1 MEKPTQTTL
10 TNGIRVILLENH
22 TAPVV
27 SWNLWANVGSVNEK
41 NNEAGLCH
49 LIEHMLFKG
58 TGRRPVGQI
67 AKEVEA
73 AGGDMNAYTSFDET
87 VFYIN
92 MSSKKWEIGLDVLAD
107 AATDPTFDEEEL
119 TREKEVVVEEI
130 SRGED
135 NPSQMVSQ
143 DLFAKA
149 FAKHHYGRPIAGDR
163 NTVRGVSREY
173 LIEFYRR
180 WYVGSNLIF
189 IGVGDFNTAEILSK
203 IESLFSK
210 IPVGIPPSQDLPAE
224 PVQTEGRVITRAM
237 EIEGRYLDLGLPA
250 THLTHPDTP
259 TLDVLAH
266 ILGGGNSSRL
276 ELTIKEKKQLVTSIG
291 AYPYTPRHPCLFI
304 IGAILKE
311 KTLHET
317 IKNIWEEVEKLKISP
332 PTTVEFA
339 RARENIRSTRI
350 YERQTVEAMAR
361 KLGFFGGIAGN
372 LSFEDDYYRR
382 LSEITPQDVQ
392 RTAQKYLIQTKM
404 TLSFCHPKNEKWS
417 EDQIKSWITKLAPAP
432 KLPKSGNK
440 KSASG
445 VELFTLKSGV
455 RLLVR
460 ENHNLPII
468 SLRSASLGGIRS
480 ETLKT
485 NGISHLLSQ
494 LLTKATSHRTFREI
508 AEEIENLSGHID
520 GYMGRNVMGVQG
532 SFLSEKMAEGFEIF
546 FDLLFHPSFPEDEIQ
561 KEKELT
567 YTAIR
572 NEEDSLSH
580 VAMKKFLEGLYGK
593 HPYGFPVLGTR
604 TTVKSFTQKDFIRFY
619 QALVHPDNLV
629 IAVTGDIDALQ
640 IRERFEEKIESFLSD
655 KHLPKKSISAPLPL
669 KTLTQP
675 LKIITKKKKLQAHIV
690 YGFRGT
696 TLLSPDRYSLEVLNY
711 VLSGQ
716 GGRLFIELRDKQGLA
731 YTVSSSSHEGIEP
744 GYFMVY
750 MGTDPAKLETALSG
764 IRLELDKI
772 RTDLVS
778 QEELERAKRFI
789 IGSYDL
795 DLQKNATVAS
805 LIAFNEIYGLGRD
818 ELILYTEKIERVTRQ
833 DILRVAKKYIRPEA
847 SVLSIITS

>member
-1 MEKPTQTTL
+1 MEKPTRTTL
-10 TNGIRVILLENH
+10 TNGMRVILLENH

-41 NNEAGLCH
+41 DNEAGLCH

-92 MSSKKWEIGLDVLAD
+92 MSSKKREIGLDILAD

-135 NPSQMVSQ
+135 NPAQMVSQ
-143 DLFAKA
+143 DLFARA
-149 FAKHHYGRPIAGDR
+149 FTRHHYGRPIAGDR

-189 IGVGDFNTAEILSK
+189 IGVGDFDTAAILPK
-203 IESLFSK
+203 IEALFSK
-210 IPVGIPPSQDLPAE
+210 IPAGTPPPQDLPTE
-224 PVQTEGRVITRAM
+224 PAQTKARVITREM
-237 EIEGRYLDLGLPA
+237 EVKGRYLDLGFSG
-250 THLTHPDTP
+250 TNLTHPDTP
-259 TLDVLAH
+259 ALDILAH
-266 ILGGGNSSRL
+266 VLGGGNSSRL
-276 ELTIKEKKQLVTSIG
+276 ELTIKEKKQLVTSVG

-311 KTLHET
+311 KALQETLEG
-317 IKNIWEEVEKLKISP
+317 IWEEVEKLKNSQ

-361 KLGFFGGIAGN
+361 KLGFFEGIAGH

-382 LSEITPQDVQ
+382 LSETTPQDVQ
-392 RTAQKYLIQTKM
+392 QMAQKYLDRTKM
-404 TLSFCHPKNEKWS
+404 TLSFCHPKNEMWS
-417 EDQIKSWITKLAPAP
+417 KDQIQSWITKPDPASKP
-432 KLPKSGNK
+432 QKSGDK
-440 KSASG
+440 KPVSDIKI
-445 VELFTLKSGV
+445 FKLKSGV

-460 ENHNLPII
+460 ENHNLPIV
-468 SLRSASLGGIRS
+468 SLRSVSLGGIRS
-480 ETLKT
+480 ETVKT
-485 NGISHLLSQ
+485 NGISHFISQ
-494 LLTKATSHRTFREI
+494 LLTKGTSHRTSREI

-520 GYMGRNVMGVQG
+520 SYMGRNVMGVQG
-532 SFLSEKMAEGFEIF
+532 SFLSEKMIEGFEIF
-546 FDLLFHPSFPEDEIQ
+546 FDLLCHPSFPEDEIQ
-561 KEKELT
+561 KEKGLT

-580 VAMKKFLEGLYGK
+580 VAIKNFMAGLYGK
-593 HPYGFPVLGTR
+593 HPYGFPVLGTK
-604 TTVKSFTQKDFIRFY
+604 TTVKSFTRKDLIRFY
-619 QALVHPDNLV
+619 QTVVRPDNLV
-629 IAVTGDIDALQ
+629 IAVTGDVDAFQ
-640 IRERFEEKIESFLSD
+640 VRERFEEKIGSFW
-655 KHLPKKSISAPLPL
+655 KYLPKKSMPIPPLLRALTHPL
-669 KTLTQP
+669 EIT
-675 LKIITKKKKLQAHIV
+675 TKKKKLQAHIV

-696 TLLSPDRYSLEVLNY
+696 TLLSPDRYSLEVLNSI
-711 VLSGQ
+711 LSGQ

-764 IRLELDKI
+764 IKLELNKI
-772 RTDLVS
+772 HTDLVS
-778 QEELERAKRFI
+778 EEELERAKRFI

-795 DLQKNATVAS
+795 DLQKNAAVAS
-805 LIAFNEIYGLGRD
+805 LIAFNEIYGLARD
-818 ELILYTEKIERVTRQ
+818 ELTRYTEKIERVTRQ
-833 DILRVAKKYIRPEA
+833 DILRVAKKYICPEA